1 MVTDEIRSFEEGKRQ
16 TIAAGFAKQCTWTQ
30 WENAEQ
36 RKLTW
41 SSLQKMEP
49 LRISF
54 LLRSTYDLLPTPTNL
69 KQWGMTQDDIC
80 LDCGKSRAT
89 LEHILATC
97 SNSLQKYTW
106 RHNQVLKVLSEATK
120 TQCENISLINTTI
133 DEDVRFVREGTQ
145 PSAKKPKGVRAK
157 LLEDDSDWQAL
168 IDLEERLVFP
178 THITITNLRP
188 DIIIWS
194 DRSKIVLIVELT
206 VPWERNMEVA
216 NERKMTKYEVLKTE
230 CEDNG
235 WRCCVFPIEVGC
247 RGYIARS
254 TMGYLRGIGLSRK
267 QQRETTR
274 ALETAA
280 ETASSWIWQTSRKP
294 NRPR

>member
-1 MVTDEIRSFEEGKRQ
+1 MIRYSPDEAIQKTQPKVKSGRKWTASAAIQDAESSLKIKEVIGAVQTGRAGLGQTPHRWYSQQDPKGAREMVTDEIRSFEEGKRQ

-97 SNSLQKYTW
+97 SSSLQKYTW

-168 IDLEERLVFP
+168 IDLEE
-178 THITITNLRP
+178 
-188 DIIIWS
+188 
-194 DRSKIVLIVELT
+194 
-206 VPWERNMEVA
+206 
-216 NERKMTKYEVLKTE
+216 
-230 CEDNG
+230 
-235 WRCCVFPIEVGC
+235 
-247 RGYIARS
+247 
-254 TMGYLRGIGLSRK
+254 
-267 QQRETTR
+267 
-274 ALETAA
+274 
-280 ETASSWIWQTSRKP
+280 
-294 NRPR
+294 